1 MSLGLNTW
9 SKTGVIGFRGTAS
22 TLRVVYDGFVSVGRL
37 YIPGVERHNT
47 AVYFPTVNQY
57 EFPLAYRS
65 ALQAR
70 VGAGYVDII
79 SPSNSNPVKSG
90 RVIVIRG

>member
-1 MSLGLNTW
+1 MSFGINTW
-9 SKTGVIGFRGTAS
+9 SKTGDIGFRGTAN
-22 TLRVVYDGFVSVGRL
+22 TLRVVYDGIVSVGRL
-37 YIPGVERHNT
+37 YIPGVERYNT
-47 AVYFPTVNQY
+47 VVYFPAVNPD
-57 EFPLAYRS
+57 PLAYRS

-79 SPSNSNPVKSG
+79 SPSNLNPVKYG

>member
-1 MSLGLNTW
+1 MSFGLNTW
-9 SKTGVIGFRGTAS
+9 SKTGAIGFRGTAN

-47 AVYFPTVNQY
+47 VVYFPTVNPD
-57 EFPLAYRS
+57 PLAYRS

-79 SPSNSNPVKSG
+79 SPSNLNPVKHG